1 MSDIIADND
10 QPQNPSNTNVEPA
23 VETQPNEIPQ
33 QGISDDAAAK
43 EYLDWSQRR
52 FEFHESGLHRFKTN
66 EIHEKAFDIDR
77 AYQNDTV
84 DMPSYKPDPNFYK
97 RLYSAKLAEIDKQER
112 NNSDFNFGANYMAM
126 VSTVN
131 QDLDLDLREKLKAVG
146 IQRSIL
152 NDEKTFNRLAKS
164 MLYESY
170 VKNLKGREL
179 PNEFFHDERFLKQSP
194 ETQYALVELNAA
206 NNILNGTWKKPDMWS
221 TAKGYEMSQEKFEV
235 REALRKGQISD
246 IDAVRQ
252 LKRINFDYEEDG
264 FWNNV
269 FSGFGAFG
277 AEIVSGLDVV
287 EEGASKTRALRKQID
302 NKYNEMIKAE
312 PSLFDKAMVAYSG
325 AKLGE
330 IEKNQYSLTAL
341 AFGQADAE
349 SRVHQLDQVSVMK
362 AKKPALSLTYLMDK
376 TESDRRVRALMFG
389 ALNIASFIPIPV
401 TQIGKGIGVAGKA
414 AANAVSRVA
423 PKVTSLGDIV
433 SAGIARVT
441 GKHVEKKMAATAAA
455 QQATK
460 EVAKETAEAVTEN
473 TVKQAIKVGN
483 KDLALAALGTFAATT
498 ATESALQGAIE
509 GVSAAQYTS
518 TSNEVLAQDE
528 SLYKAFFKA
537 ASESFVDNLLVST
550 VMGAPHAIA
559 NIGTIAKEIAVE
571 HAKLESLKAQESYID
586 NALKSGAAPQQI
598 NQDKL
603 EHKEYRFDVEG
614 FQEDVKEKPELLD
627 DVVQILNEPMHPA
640 HNLAERIIEQL
651 KENNDV
657 ITKKFNR
664 ASSSE
669 AFIVNPVELAALYK
683 DRPNLEQ
690 AVKRNRS
697 LNELTERDLLE
708 ELNTKFNKALDAV
721 DNEGMFEPDFYK
733 DVLDTDRK
741 LNPVG
746 DQIEADI
753 NAKLALPEGAN
764 KDFKNDETRN
774 AARFF
779 APMLTNY
786 ILRFAG
792 EMGISPLKFYESL
805 NLKFVAGKRV
815 YNLADGNNVPTGEF
829 TNDNGITIYLSDE
842 YVPETL
848 MHELAHMHLDL
859 LSRSNAEPHI
869 KTMQT
874 LLQAY
879 CSKKGIDYV
888 DSPSKLSA
896 EQWSELQEIYA
907 YGTVFDLARSFEREL
922 LRAERFLDLVEL
934 ATKIRIARNE
944 REAAIARGETPE
956 TDGSELLYENL
967 KDEYELSDVDV
978 LALNNGV
985 YDFTDE
991 QITNI
996 KAYGPRIN
1004 RLTPEG
1010 TLRPDIDLITMV
1022 GAGLYRHFGDCTTFA
1037 EFKDRFTKHYKETYG
1052 KDFIELET
1060 DVTATSITVHN
1071 YDIMQSYNGADSIV
1085 NQNYNILQSYRF
1097 LNDIE
1102 RGGYSSKEFTDTFLD
1117 PIDGNSEPLKKILGE
1132 DFLNE
1137 TARVAENLRRA
1148 LLNHAHAVYMANRRT
1163 TLNRAEQQK
1172 AIELANH
1179 KSLDPKYCEANKI
1192 YTDAKLL
1199 SDKLEFERSNTYI
1212 VKKNVD
1218 ANMELVERA
1227 IKDTN
1232 APLTAD
1238 ELTKVESAVKEAS
1251 AYLNKGEL
1259 PQPYDLRKVK
1269 SLLRE
1274 YKIKLNAKLDNIR
1287 GELKRNQSIAK
1298 KAKAKRDSAEKR
1310 LETKVDQQ
1318 MKQGAAIEASV
1329 NYDERS
1335 VYIYLTKNRN
1345 KFKNIIKREL
1355 ADLKMREQTP
1365 NMKLTDVGN
1374 FVVQRVESVSKH
1386 LENLQNN
1393 DVCFSFADLLEHGYT
1408 RDEISALSRLGLAS
1422 EKHPTKSYAQ
1432 YVLETDYSD
1441 YDAASIKPDRRLK
1454 DIIECY
1460 DRPNE
1465 FIFDIIS
1472 NAHAPEF
1479 NEKLIEILEVRKELN
1494 EVGVK
1499 QMLAICGRLNQ
1510 TLISKFKHQVNQ
1522 KTRTSLLKN
1531 ESERIVYKLGMGT
1544 NPYQLVRKGEAYF
1557 RRGLKQLAKAS
1568 NDPNAVDIAV
1578 KYFTQAE
1585 VLFMASKHLREVKDK
1600 IESKKTRLKK
1610 TLAKTARNK
1619 ELGKNYDNDTFIA
1632 AKTIGYNMGIIQS
1645 KKAYDDIMAYREGKG
1660 YLGVTDSEKFYSQLG
1675 DSEPRLREIGKNTNA
1690 KNIANMTV
1698 EEALGTLNKIDSVL
1712 NLSRNLSSIRNTQ
1725 RKANLDSIVDRFLA
1739 KIDEYK
1745 HIKKIEDS
1753 DSKNVSDMNQTKGL
1767 RNRLRSLFNTVTM
1780 STQRPSTIIATIEG
1794 ETDMSKS
1801 VLYNTIYGP
1810 VMEAEQKLLAK
1821 LSDLTNNYV
1830 TPMYKKLK
1838 ELSKNVK
1845 LEKPYVIEGVKVDA
1859 NGVERRVKYV
1869 FGANGNILND
1879 VAVML
1884 ANMGTESNRQAMCR
1898 SLGINEEQL
1907 LDHIKK
1913 LTDMGV
1919 ITDDLWIAVRDNIW
1933 APYDEIYTDTARAFN
1948 DVYNTMYT
1956 KESGLTIILPSGRE
1970 IEGGYSPLTIARDIA
1985 DTEIRDPL
1993 EGDAYAKANLP
2004 STDGF
2009 AKDRVI
2015 HDMDM
2020 SFDIKDVFYNM
2031 KRQETFAFMAQPCV
2045 EAYHIINDKRVKAK
2059 LEEVMP
2065 SSIQVL
2071 SNGLATAM
2079 SQNSIE
2085 FNKGMS
2091 NLVSKFAGKSNAALL
2106 AYNTTNAAMGFS
2118 QIFTALSEIKNPLYI
2133 IRGMWDF
2140 LTQRP
2145 IKGSF
2150 TRANV
2155 DKASVFMRNRNA
2167 FKTQSITRAIDKFD
2181 KKSLI
2186 GKGIAKLEE
2195 YSFVLQSA
2203 VQNMCDYVVWNAA
2216 YYKTL
2221 DSKYG
2226 RGKFDATVN
2235 GFDVDAVK
2243 QADAVVRRTQL
2254 SKSNS
2259 DLSNY
2264 ETKES
2269 VYSTIL
2275 TPFSSVFVSMI
2286 NLSRIYNAAIDH
2298 NQVDSNFRKKVNKM
2312 AVFMTVWIFPTLIAE
2327 YIRGAASGDEFET
2340 DPLVSAGL
2348 STIGYRIHPLVGG
2361 VTALLGRLLTK
2372 AFFDSKEYI
2381 PAGIY
2386 SSPLEGAIERTAKE
2400 IAKIFGD
2407 RWEDVNIPNLL
2418 AMVGIYV
2425 YGYPQL
2431 AKIMNYAADYY
2442 NDDLYETS
2450 TADLIR
2456 GFITGKASKEQKGE

>member
-1 MSDIIADND
+1 MSDVIINEE
-10 QPQNPSNTNVEPA
+10 QVESPQNSTPVEVAPVAPA
-23 VETQPNEIPQ
+23 PAPQPI
-33 QGISDDAAAK
+33 DYDAAAK
-43 EYLDWSQRR
+43 DYLDWSQRR
-52 FEFHESGLHRFKTN
+52 VQFHESGLHRFKDN
-66 EIHEKAFDIDR
+66 ELHEKVFDVAN

-84 DMPSYKPDPNFYK
+84 AMPNRIPDVDYF
-97 RLYSAKLAEIDKQER
+97 RRIYSAKLAEIDKQER
-112 NNSDFNFGANYMAM
+112 TKSDFNMGANYMAM
-126 VSTVN
+126 VTQVN
-131 QDLDLDLREKLKAVG
+131 PEYDLELKEQARQLG
-146 IQRSIL
+146 IQRAVL
-152 NDEKTFNRLAKS
+152 NDEKTFDRLFRS
-164 MLYESY
+164 MLYDSY
-170 VKNLKGREL
+170 VKKLKGREL
-179 PNEFFHDERFLKQSP
+179 PDEFFHDERFLKQSP

-235 REALRKGQISD
+235 REALRKGEMSD
-246 IDAVRQ
+246 IDAVRK

-277 AEIVSGLDVV
+277 AEIVSGFDVV

-330 IEKNQYSLTAL
+330 IEQNQYSLTAL

-376 TESDRRVRALMFG
+376 TESDRRTRALMFG
-389 ALNIASFIPIPV
+389 ALNVASFMPIPV
-401 TQIGKGIGVAGKA
+401 AQIGKGASVAGKA

-441 GKHVEKKMAATAAA
+441 GKHVEKKMAATAVA

-460 EVAKETAEAVTEN
+460 EVAKETAEAVTET
-473 TVKQAIKVGN
+473 TVKQAIKAGN

-498 ATESALQGAIE
+498 AAESAIQGAIE

-518 TSNEVLAQDE
+518 TSNELLAEKE

-586 NALKSGAAPQQI
+586 NALKNGAAPQQI

-603 EHKEYRFDVEG
+603 EHKKVMLNIEG
-614 FQEDVKEKPELLD
+614 FQEDVKENPELLN

-697 LNELTERDLLE
+697 LSEVTERDLRE
-708 ELNTKFNKALDAV
+708 ELEARLNKALDVASV
-721 DNEGMFEPDFYK
+721 NDGMFEPDFYK

-829 TNDNGITIYLSDE
+829 ANDNGITIYLSDE

-879 CSKKGIDYV
+879 CAKKGIDYV

-896 EQWSELQEIYA
+896 EQWSELQELYA
-907 YGTVFDLARSFEREL
+907 YGTVFDLAMSFEKEL
-922 LRAERFLDLVEL
+922 KRAERFLDLAEL
-934 ATKIRIARNE
+934 ATKVRITRNE

-967 KDEYELSDVDV
+967 AKEHGLSEIDV
-978 LALNNGV
+978 LALNNGL

-991 QITNI
+991 QIANI

-1052 KDFIELET
+1052 TDFIELEST
-1060 DVTATSITVHN
+1060 RNT
-1071 YDIMQSYNGADSIV
+1071 NGVV
-1085 NQNYNILQSYRF
+1085 NQNYSILQSYRF

-1117 PIDGNSEPLKKILGE
+1117 PIDGKSEPLKKILGE

-1137 TARVAENLRRA
+1137 TARAADGLRRA
-1148 LLNHAHAVYMANRRT
+1148 IINQAHTAYMANRRT

-1172 AIELANH
+1172 AVELANN
-1179 KSLDPKYCEANKI
+1179 KSLDPKYLEANKI
-1192 YTDAKLL
+1192 YTDAKIR
-1199 SDKLEFERSNTYI
+1199 SDNLEIERSNTYI
-1212 VKKNVD
+1212 TKKNVD
-1218 ANMELVERA
+1218 ANMKLVERA

-1274 YKIKLNAKLDNIR
+1274 HKLKLNAKLDNIR
-1287 GELKRNQSIAK
+1287 GELKKNQSIAK
-1298 KAKAKRDSAEKR
+1298 KALAKRDSAEKR
-1310 LETKVDQQ
+1310 LKAKAEQQ
-1318 MKQGAAIEASV
+1318 IKHGAAIEADVKYDDVSV
-1329 NYDERS
+1329 R
-1335 VYIYLTKNRN
+1335 IYLSDNRG
-1345 KFKNIIKREL
+1345 KYDGIIKQDLSTPIERE
-1355 ADLKMREQTP
+1355 ENP
-1365 NMKLTDVGN
+1365 NVKLTDVGN
-1374 FVVQRVESVSKH
+1374 FVVQRVDAVKNH
-1386 LENLQNN
+1386 LENLRNN
-1393 DVCFSFADLLEHGYT
+1393 DVRFGYDDLLDHGYT
-1408 RDEISALSRLGLAS
+1408 RDEVDALERLGIATK
-1422 EKHPTKSYAQ
+1422 EEPTKSYAQ
-1432 YVLETDYSD
+1432 YVMETDYSD
-1441 YDAASIKPDRRLK
+1441 YDAASIRPDRRIK
-1454 DIIECY
+1454 DIIELSE
-1460 DRPNE
+1460 RPNE
-1465 FIFDIIS
+1465 FINDHVV
-1472 NAHAPEF
+1472 NAHDPEF
-1479 NEKLIEILEVRKELN
+1479 REGLIEILEVRKNLN
-1494 EVGVK
+1494 EVGVN
-1499 QMLAICGRLNQ
+1499 QMLAICAKLNDK
-1510 TLISKFKHQVNQ
+1510 LITKFKSQVNR
-1522 KTRTSLLKN
+1522 KTRASNLKN

-1557 RRGLKQLAKAS
+1557 RRGMKQLAKAGK
-1568 NDPNAVDIAV
+1568 DPNAVDVAI

-1619 ELGKNYDNDTFIA
+1619 ELSKNYDNDTFIA

-1745 HIKKIEDS
+1745 NIKNIKDS

-1767 RNRLRSLFNTVTM
+1767 RNRLKSLFNTVTM

-1933 APYDEIYTDTARAFN
+1933 APYDEIYNDTARTFN

-2031 KRQETFAFMAQPCV
+2031 KRQETFAFMAAPCV

-2065 SSIQVL
+2065 SSIHVL

-2106 AYNTTNAAMGFS
+2106 AYNTINAAMGFS
-2118 QIFTALSEIKNPLYI
+2118 QIFTALSEVKNPLYI

-2145 IKGSF
+2145 VNGAF

-2195 YSFVLQSA
+2195 YSFVLQSV

-2226 RGKFDATVN
+2226 RGKFDATVD
-2235 GFDVDAVK
+2235 GFDADAVK

-2264 ETKES
+2264 ETSES

-2275 TPFSSVFVSMI
+2275 TPFSSVFISMI

-2298 NQVDSNFRKKVNKM
+2298 NEVSSNLEKKTRKLG
-2312 AVFMTVWIFPTLIAE
+2312 VFLTVWILPTLIAE

-2340 DPLVSAGL
+2340 NPLVSAGL

-2361 VTALLGRLLTK
+2361 VTALVGRLLTK
-2372 AFFDSKEYI
+2372 ALFDSKEYI

-2386 SSPLEGAIERTAKE
+2386 SSPLESAVEKTLKE
-2400 IAKIFGD
+2400 IAKMFGD
-2407 RWEDVNIPNLL
+2407 NWEDINVPNLL

-2442 NDDLYETS
+2442 NDDLYETH

>member
-1 MSDIIADND
+1 MSDTITNEEPIET
-10 QPQNPSNTNVEPA
+10 PQATTPVESVSEVSEPS
-23 VETQPNEIPQ
+23 PQ
-33 QGISDDAAAK
+33 SFDYDAAAK
-43 EYLDWSQRR
+43 DYLDWSDRR
-52 FEFHESGLHRFKTN
+52 LQFHQSGLHKFKLD
-66 EIHEKAFDIDR
+66 EVHEKIFDIDK
-77 AYQNDTV
+77 AYQSDV
-84 DMPSYKPDPNFYK
+84 VAMPKNLPDVNFYK
-97 RLYSAKLAEIDKQER
+97 RIYEAKLAEIDKQER
-112 NNSDFNFGANYMAM
+112 TKSDFNMGANYMAM
-126 VSTVN
+126 VTQVN
-131 QDLDLDLREKLKAVG
+131 PEYDLELKEQARQLGIRRAV
-146 IQRSIL
+146 L
-152 NDEKTFNRLAKS
+152 NDEKTFDRLFKS
-164 MLYESY
+164 MLYDSY
-170 VKNLKGREL
+170 VKKLKGREL
-179 PNEFFHDERFLKQSP
+179 PDEFFHDERFLKQSP

-235 REALRKGQISD
+235 REALRKGEISD
-246 IDAVRQ
+246 IDAVRE

-277 AEIVSGLDVV
+277 AEIVSGVDVV
-287 EEGASKTRALRKQID
+287 NENASNFRTLRKQID
-302 NKYNEMIKAE
+302 NSYNEMIKAE
-312 PSLFDKAMVAYSG
+312 PSLFDKAMRSYSL
-325 AKLGE
+325 AKVGE
-330 IEKNQYSLTAL
+330 AETNQYSLTAL

-349 SRVHQLDQVSVMK
+349 SRVHQLDQVSAMK

-376 TESDRRVRALMFG
+376 TESDRRTRALMFG
-389 ALNIASFIPIPV
+389 ALNVASFMPIPV
-401 TQIGKGIGVAGKA
+401 AQIGKGIGVAGKA
-414 AANAVSRVA
+414 AANAVSRVT

-441 GKHVEKKMAATAAA
+441 GKHVEKKMAATAVA

-460 EVAKETAEAVTEN
+460 EVAKETAESVTET
-473 TVKQAIKVGN
+473 TVKQAIKAGN

-498 ATESALQGAIE
+498 AAESAIQGAIE

-518 TSNEVLAQDE
+518 TSNELLAENE

-586 NALKSGAAPQQI
+586 NALKNGAAPQQI

-603 EHKEYRFDVEG
+603 EHKKVMLNIEG
-614 FQEDVKEKPELLD
+614 FQEDVKENPELLN

-697 LNELTERDLLE
+697 LSEVTERDLRE
-708 ELNTKFNKALDAV
+708 ELEARLNKALDVASV
-721 DNEGMFEPDFYK
+721 NDGMFEPDFYK

-829 TNDNGITIYLSDE
+829 ANDNGITIYLSDE

-879 CSKKGIDYV
+879 CSKKGIDHV

-896 EQWSELQEIYA
+896 EQWSELQELYA
-907 YGTVFDLARSFEREL
+907 YGTVFDLAMSFEKEL
-922 LRAERFLDLVEL
+922 KRAERFLDLAEL
-934 ATKIRIARNE
+934 ATKVRIARNE

-967 KDEYELSDVDV
+967 AKEHGLSEIDV
-978 LALNNGV
+978 LALNNGL

-991 QITNI
+991 QIANI

-1052 KDFIELET
+1052 TDFIELEST
-1060 DVTATSITVHN
+1060 RNT
-1071 YDIMQSYNGADSIV
+1071 NGVV
-1085 NQNYNILQSYRF
+1085 NQNYSILQSYRF

-1117 PIDGNSEPLKKILGE
+1117 PIDGKSEPLKKILGE

-1137 TARVAENLRRA
+1137 TARAADGLRRA
-1148 LLNHAHAVYMANRRT
+1148 IINQAHTAYMANRRT

-1172 AIELANH
+1172 AVELANN
-1179 KSLDPKYCEANKI
+1179 KSLDPKYLEANKI
-1192 YTDAKLL
+1192 YTDAKIR
-1199 SDKLEFERSNTYI
+1199 SDNLEIERSNTYI
-1212 VKKNVD
+1212 TKKNVD
-1218 ANMELVERA
+1218 ANMKLVERA

-1274 YKIKLNAKLDNIR
+1274 HKLKLNAKLDNIR
-1287 GELKRNQSIAK
+1287 GELKKNQSIAK
-1298 KAKAKRDSAEKR
+1298 KALAKRDSAEKR
-1310 LETKVDQQ
+1310 LKAKAEQQ
-1318 MKQGAAIEASV
+1318 IKHGAAIEADVKYDDVSV
-1329 NYDERS
+1329 R
-1335 VYIYLTKNRN
+1335 IYLSDNRG
-1345 KFKNIIKREL
+1345 KYDGIIKQDLSTPIERE
-1355 ADLKMREQTP
+1355 ENP
-1365 NMKLTDVGN
+1365 NVKLTDVGN
-1374 FVVQRVESVSKH
+1374 FVVQRVDAVKNH
-1386 LENLQNN
+1386 LENLRNN
-1393 DVCFSFADLLEHGYT
+1393 DVRFGYDDLLDHGYT
-1408 RDEISALSRLGLAS
+1408 RDEVDALERLGIATK
-1422 EKHPTKSYAQ
+1422 EEPTKSYAQ
-1432 YVLETDYSD
+1432 YVMETDYSD
-1441 YDAASIKPDRRLK
+1441 YDAASIRPDRRIK
-1454 DIIECY
+1454 DIIELSE
-1460 DRPNE
+1460 RPNE
-1465 FIFDIIS
+1465 FINDHVV
-1472 NAHAPEF
+1472 NAHDPEF
-1479 NEKLIEILEVRKELN
+1479 REGLIEILEVRKNLN
-1494 EVGVK
+1494 EVGVN
-1499 QMLAICGRLNQ
+1499 QMLAICAKLNDK
-1510 TLISKFKHQVNQ
+1510 LITKFKSQVNR
-1522 KTRTSLLKN
+1522 KTRASNLKN

-1557 RRGLKQLAKAS
+1557 RRGMKQLAKAGK
-1568 NDPNAVDIAV
+1568 DPNAVDVAL

-1619 ELGKNYDNDTFIA
+1619 ELSKNYDNDTFIA

-1745 HIKKIEDS
+1745 NIKNIKDS

-1767 RNRLRSLFNTVTM
+1767 RNRLKSLFNTVTM

-1907 LDHIKK
+1907 LGHIKK

-1933 APYDEIYTDTARAFN
+1933 APYDEIYNDTARTFN

-2031 KRQETFAFMAQPCV
+2031 KRQETFAFMAAPCV

-2065 SSIQVL
+2065 SSIHVL

-2106 AYNTTNAAMGFS
+2106 AYNTINAAMGFS
-2118 QIFTALSEIKNPLYI
+2118 QIFTALSEVKNPLYI

-2145 IKGSF
+2145 VNGAF

-2195 YSFVLQSA
+2195 YSFVLQSV

-2226 RGKFDATVN
+2226 RGKFDATVD
-2235 GFDVDAVK
+2235 GFDADAVK

-2264 ETKES
+2264 ETSES

-2275 TPFSSVFVSMI
+2275 TPFSSVFISMI

-2298 NQVDSNFRKKVNKM
+2298 NEVSSNLEKKTRKLG
-2312 AVFMTVWIFPTLIAE
+2312 VFLTVWILPTLIAE

-2340 DPLVSAGL
+2340 NPLVSAGL

-2361 VTALLGRLLTK
+2361 VTALVGRLLTK
-2372 AFFDSKEYI
+2372 ALFDSKEYI

-2386 SSPLEGAIERTAKE
+2386 SSPLESAVEKTLKE
-2400 IAKIFGD
+2400 IAKMFGD
-2407 RWEDVNIPNLL
+2407 NWEDINVPNLL

-2442 NDDLYETS
+2442 NDDLYETH

>member
-1 MSDIIADND
+1 MSDTI
-10 QPQNPSNTNVEPA
+10 TNEEQTESSQSATP
-23 VETQPNEIPQ
+23 VETTPAPAPETI
-33 QGISDDAAAK
+33 DYDAAAK
-43 EYLDWSQRR
+43 DYLDWSQRR
-52 FEFHESGLHRFKTN
+52 VQFHESGLHRFKDN
-66 EIHEKAFDIDR
+66 ELHEKVFDVAN

-84 DMPSYKPDPNFYK
+84 AMPNRIPDVDFYK
-97 RLYSAKLAEIDKQER
+97 RIYEAKLAEIDKQER
-112 NNSDFNFGANYMAM
+112 TKSDFNMGANYMAM
-126 VSTVN
+126 VTQVN
-131 QDLDLDLREKLKAVG
+131 PEYDLELKEQARQLG
-146 IQRSIL
+146 IQRAVL
-152 NDEKTFNRLAKS
+152 NDEKTFDRLFKS
-164 MLYESY
+164 MLYDSY
-170 VKNLKGREL
+170 VKKLKGREL
-179 PNEFFHDERFLKQSP
+179 PDEFFHDERFLKQAP

-206 NNILNGTWKKPDMWS
+206 NNILNGTWQKPDMWS

-235 REALRKGQISD
+235 REALRKGEISD

-277 AEIVSGLDVV
+277 AEIVSGVDVIT
-287 EEGASKTRALRKQID
+287 EKTASIKQARKSI
-302 NKYNEMIKAE
+302 NAKYDEIIKAE
-312 PSLFDKAMVAYSG
+312 PSFINNVAQTYYNSDFDAMERAHYNLLS
-325 AKLGE
+325 
-330 IEKNQYSLTAL
+330 L
-341 AFGQADAE
+341 AFNQADAE
-349 SRVHQLDQVSVMK
+349 SRVHQLDQVAAMK

-376 TESDRRVRALMFG
+376 TESDRRTRALMFG
-389 ALNIASFIPIPV
+389 ALNVASFIPIPV
-401 TQIGKGIGVAGKA
+401 AQIGKGVSVAGKA

-441 GKHVEKKMAATAAA
+441 GKHVEKKMAATAVA

-460 EVAKETAEAVTEN
+460 EIAKETAEAVTEN

-498 ATESALQGAIE
+498 AAESALQGAIE

-518 TSNEVLAQDE
+518 TSNELLAENE

-603 EHKEYRFDVEG
+603 EHKEYRFDIEG

-708 ELNTKFNKALDAV
+708 ELNTKFNKALDNVVAN
-721 DNEGMFEPDFYK
+721 DGMFEPDFYK

-829 TNDNGITIYLSDE
+829 ANDNGITIYLSDE

-896 EQWSELQEIYA
+896 EQWSELQELYA
-907 YGTVFDLARSFEREL
+907 YGTVFDLAMSFEKEL
-922 LRAERFLDLVEL
+922 KRAERFLDLAEL
-934 ATKIRIARNE
+934 ATKVRTARNE

-967 KDEYELSDVDV
+967 AKEHGLSEIDV
-978 LALNNGV
+978 LALNNGL

-991 QITNI
+991 QIANI
-996 KAYGPRIN
+996 KAYAPRIN

-1052 KDFIELET
+1052 TDFIELEST
-1060 DVTATSITVHN
+1060 RNT
-1071 YDIMQSYNGADSIV
+1071 NGVV
-1085 NQNYNILQSYRF
+1085 NQNYSILQSYRF

-1117 PIDGNSEPLKKILGE
+1117 PIDGKSEPLKKILGE

-1137 TARVAENLRRA
+1137 TARAADGLRRA
-1148 LLNHAHAVYMANRRT
+1148 IINQAHTAYMANRRT

-1172 AIELANH
+1172 AVELANN
-1179 KSLDPKYCEANKI
+1179 KSLDPKYLEANKI
-1192 YTDAKLL
+1192 YTDAKIR
-1199 SDKLEFERSNTYI
+1199 SDNLEIERSNTYI
-1212 VKKNVD
+1212 TKKNVD
-1218 ANMELVERA
+1218 TNMKLVERA

-1274 YKIKLNAKLDNIR
+1274 YKLKLNAKLDNIR
-1287 GELKRNQSIAK
+1287 GELKKNQSIAK
-1298 KAKAKRDSAEKR
+1298 KALIKRDSAEKR
-1310 LETKVDQQ
+1310 LKAKAEQQ
-1318 MKQGAAIEASV
+1318 IKHGAAIEADVKYDDVSV
-1329 NYDERS
+1329 R
-1335 VYIYLTKNRN
+1335 IYLSDNRGKYN
-1345 KFKNIIKREL
+1345 SLIKQDLSTPIERE
-1355 ADLKMREQTP
+1355 ENP
-1365 NMKLTDVGN
+1365 NVKLTDVGN
-1374 FVVQRVESVSKH
+1374 FVVQRVDAVKNH
-1386 LENLQNN
+1386 LENLRNN
-1393 DVCFSFADLLEHGYT
+1393 DVRFGYDDLLDHGYT
-1408 RDEISALSRLGLAS
+1408 RDEVDALERLGVATK
-1422 EKHPTKSYAQ
+1422 EEPTKSYAQ
-1432 YVLETDYSD
+1432 YVMETDYSD
-1441 YDAASIKPDRRLK
+1441 YDAASIRPDRRIK
-1454 DIIECY
+1454 DIIELSE
-1460 DRPNE
+1460 RPNE
-1465 FIFDIIS
+1465 FINDHVV
-1472 NAHAPEF
+1472 NAHDPEF
-1479 NEKLIEILEVRKELN
+1479 REGLIEILEVRKNLN
-1494 EVGVK
+1494 EVGVN
-1499 QMLAICGRLNQ
+1499 QMLAICAKLNDK
-1510 TLISKFKHQVNQ
+1510 LITKFKSQVNR
-1522 KTRTSLLKN
+1522 KTRASNLKN

-1544 NPYQLVRKGEAYF
+1544 NPYQLVRKAEAYF
-1557 RRGLKQLAKAS
+1557 RRGMKQLAKAS
-1568 NDPNAVDIAV
+1568 KDPNAVDVAV

-1745 HIKKIEDS
+1745 NIKNIKDS

-1767 RNRLRSLFNTVTM
+1767 RNRLKSLFNTVTI

-1794 ETDMSKS
+1794 ETDVSKS

-1933 APYDEIYTDTARAFN
+1933 APYDEIYNDTARTFN

-2065 SSIQVL
+2065 SAIQVL

-2091 NLVSKFAGKSNAALL
+2091 NLVSKYAGKSNAALL

-2145 IKGSF
+2145 IRGSF

-2286 NLSRIYNAAIDH
+2286 NLSRIYNAAIDR
-2298 NQVDSNFRKKVNKM
+2298 NQVNSKFNRVAYKTG
-2312 AVFMTVWIFPTLIAE
+2312 VFLTVWILPTLISE
-2327 YIRGAASGDEFET
+2327 VIRGVASGDEFET
-2340 DPLVSAGL
+2340 DPLINAGL

-2361 VTALLGRLLTK
+2361 VVALLGRHLTRVL
-2372 AFFDSKEYI
+2372 FDSKEYI

-2386 SSPLEGAIERTAKE
+2386 SSPIESAIEKSAKE
-2400 IAKIFGD
+2400 FVKLFGD
-2407 RWEDVNIPNLL
+2407 NSDEVNVPNLL
-2418 AMVGIYV
+2418 SVLGIYV

-2442 NDDLYETS
+2442 NDDLYETH

>member
-1 MSDIIADND
+1 MSDTI
-10 QPQNPSNTNVEPA
+10 TNEEQTESSQSATP
-23 VETQPNEIPQ
+23 VETTPAPAPETI
-33 QGISDDAAAK
+33 DYDAAAK
-43 EYLDWSQRR
+43 DYLDWSQRR
-52 FEFHESGLHRFKTN
+52 VQFHESGLHRFKDN
-66 EIHEKAFDIDR
+66 ELHEKVFDIAN

-84 DMPSYKPDPNFYK
+84 AMLNRIPDVDYYK
-97 RLYSAKLAEIDKQER
+97 RIYEAKLAEIDKQER
-112 NNSDFNFGANYMAM
+112 TKSDFNMGANYMAM
-126 VSTVN
+126 VTQVN
-131 QDLDLDLREKLKAVG
+131 PEYDLELKEQARQLG
-146 IQRSIL
+146 IQRAVL
-152 NDEKTFNRLAKS
+152 NDEKTFNRLFKS
-164 MLYESY
+164 MLYDSY
-170 VKNLKGREL
+170 VKKLKGREL
-179 PNEFFHDERFLKQSP
+179 PDEFFHDERFLKQSP

-235 REALRKGQISD
+235 REALRKGEMSD
-246 IDAVRQ
+246 IDAVRE

-349 SRVHQLDQVSVMK
+349 SRVHQLDQVSTMK

-389 ALNIASFIPIPV
+389 ALNVASFIPIPV
-401 TQIGKGIGVAGKA
+401 AQIGKGVSVAGKA

-441 GKHVEKKMAATAAA
+441 GKHVEKKMAATAVA

-473 TVKQAIKVGN
+473 TVKQAIKAGN

-498 ATESALQGAIE
+498 AAESAIQGAIE

-528 SLYKAFFKA
+528 SLYRAFFKA

-571 HAKLESLKAQESYID
+571 HAKLESLKAQEAYID
-586 NALKSGAAPQQI
+586 NALKNGAAPQQI

-603 EHKEYRFDVEG
+603 EHKKVMLNIEG
-614 FQEDVKEKPELLD
+614 FQEDVKENPELLN

-683 DRPNLEQ
+683 NRPNLEQ

-697 LNELTERDLLE
+697 LSEATERDLRE
-708 ELNTKFNKALDAV
+708 ELEARLNKALDVASV
-721 DNEGMFEPDFYK
+721 NDGMFEPDFYK

-815 YNLADGNNVPTGEF
+815 YNLADGNNAPTGEF
-829 TNDNGITIYLSDE
+829 ANDNGITIYLSDE

-896 EQWSELQEIYA
+896 EQWSELQELYA
-907 YGTVFDLARSFEREL
+907 YGTVFDLAMSFEKEL
-922 LRAERFLDLVEL
+922 KRAERFLDLADL
-934 ATKIRIARNE
+934 ATKVRTARNE

-967 KDEYELSDVDV
+967 AKEHGLSEIDV
-978 LALNNGV
+978 LALNNGL

-991 QITNI
+991 QIANI

-1052 KDFIELET
+1052 TDFIELEST
-1060 DVTATSITVHN
+1060 RNA
-1071 YDIMQSYNGADSIV
+1071 NGVV
-1085 NQNYNILQSYRF
+1085 NQNYSILQSYRF

-1117 PIDGNSEPLKKILGE
+1117 PIDGKSEPLKKILGE

-1137 TARVAENLRRA
+1137 TARAADGLRRA
-1148 LLNHAHAVYMANRRT
+1148 IINQAHTAYMANRRT

-1172 AIELANH
+1172 AVELANN
-1179 KSLDPKYCEANKI
+1179 KSLDPKYLEANKI
-1192 YTDAKLL
+1192 YTDAKIR
-1199 SDKLEFERSNTYI
+1199 SDNLEIERSNTYI
-1212 VKKNVD
+1212 TKKNVD
-1218 ANMELVERA
+1218 ANMKLVERA
-1227 IKDTN
+1227 IKDSK

-1274 YKIKLNAKLDNIR
+1274 YKLKLNAKLDNIR
-1287 GELKRNQSIAK
+1287 GELKKNQSIAK
-1298 KAKAKRDSAEKR
+1298 KALIKRDSAEKR
-1310 LETKVDQQ
+1310 LKAKAEQQ
-1318 MKQGAAIEASV
+1318 IKHGAAIEADVKYDDVSV
-1329 NYDERS
+1329 R
-1335 VYIYLTKNRN
+1335 IYLSDNRG
-1345 KFKNIIKREL
+1345 KYDSLIKQDLSTPIERE
-1355 ADLKMREQTP
+1355 ENP
-1365 NMKLTDVGN
+1365 NVKLTDVGN
-1374 FVVQRVESVSKH
+1374 FVVQRIDAVKNH
-1386 LENLQNN
+1386 LENLRNN
-1393 DVCFSFADLLEHGYT
+1393 DVRFGYDDLLEHGYT
-1408 RDEISALSRLGLAS
+1408 RDEVDALERLGIATK
-1422 EKHPTKSYAQ
+1422 EEPTKSYAQ
-1432 YVLETDYSD
+1432 YVMETDYSD
-1441 YDAASIKPDRRLK
+1441 YDAASIRPDRRIK
-1454 DIIECY
+1454 DIVELSE
-1460 DRPNE
+1460 RPNE
-1465 FIFDIIS
+1465 FINDHVV
-1472 NAHAPEF
+1472 NAHDPEF
-1479 NEKLIEILEVRKELN
+1479 REGLIEILEVRKNLN

-1557 RRGLKQLAKAS
+1557 RRGLKQLAKAGK
-1568 NDPNAVDIAV
+1568 DPNAVDIAI

-1600 IESKKTRLKK
+1600 IESKKTHLKK

-1698 EEALGTLNKIDSVL
+1698 EEALGTLNKIDSLL

-1745 HIKKIEDS
+1745 NIKNIKDS

-1801 VLYNTIYGP
+1801 TLYNTIYGP

-1933 APYDEIYTDTARAFN
+1933 APYDEIYNDTARTFN

-2009 AKDRVI
+2009 AKDRVV

-2031 KRQETFAFMAQPCV
+2031 KRQETFAFMAAPCV

-2091 NLVSKFAGKSNAALL
+2091 NLVSKYAGKSNAALL

-2145 IKGSF
+2145 IRGSF

-2298 NQVDSNFRKKVNKM
+2298 NQVSSNFEKKLRKT
-2312 AVFMTVWIFPTLIAE
+2312 AVFMTVWIFPTLISE
-2327 YIRGAASGDEFET
+2327 YIRGAVSGDEFDT

-2372 AFFDSKEYI
+2372 ALFDSKEYI

-2386 SSPLEGAIERTAKE
+2386 SSPIEGAVERTIKE
-2400 IAKIFGD
+2400 VAKIFGD

>member
-23 VETQPNEIPQ
+23 VETQPNETSQ

-112 NNSDFNFGANYMAM
+112 NNNDFNFGANYMAM

-152 NDEKTFNRLAKS
+152 NDEKTFDRLARS

-179 PNEFFHDERFLKQSP
+179 PDEFFHDERFLKQNH

-235 REALRKGQISD
+235 REALRKGEISD
-246 IDAVRQ
+246 IDAVRE

-277 AEIVSGLDVV
+277 AEIVSGVDVV
-287 EEGASKTRALRKQID
+287 NENASNFRTLRKQID

-312 PSLFDKAMVAYSG
+312 PSLFDKAMRSYSL
-325 AKLGE
+325 AKVGE
-330 IEKNQYSLTAL
+330 AETNQYSLTAL

-349 SRVHQLDQVSVMK
+349 SRVHQLDQVSAMK

-376 TESDRRVRALMFG
+376 TESDRRTRALMFG
-389 ALNIASFIPIPV
+389 TLNVASFIPIPV
-401 TQIGKGIGVAGKA
+401 AQIGKGVSVAGKA

-441 GKHVEKKMAATAAA
+441 GKHVEKKMAATAVA
-455 QQATK
+455 QQVTK

-473 TVKQAIKVGN
+473 TVKQAIKAGN

-498 ATESALQGAIE
+498 AAESALQGAIE

-518 TSNEVLAQDE
+518 TSNELLAENE
-528 SLYKAFFKA
+528 SLYRAFFKA

-598 NQDKL
+598 NREKL
-603 EHKEYRFDVEG
+603 EHKEYRFDIEG

-627 DVVQILNEPMHPA
+627 DVVQVLNEPMHPA

-733 DVLDTDRK
+733 DVLDNDRK

-815 YNLADGNNVPTGEF
+815 YNLADGKNVPTGEF
-829 TNDNGITIYLSDE
+829 ANDNGITIYLSDE

-896 EQWSELQEIYA
+896 EQWSELQELYA
-907 YGTVFDLARSFEREL
+907 YGTVFDLAMSFEKEL
-922 LRAERFLDLVEL
+922 KRAERFLDLAEL
-934 ATKIRIARNE
+934 ATKVRTARNE

-967 KDEYELSDVDV
+967 AKEHGLSEIDV
-978 LALNNGV
+978 LALNNGL

-991 QITNI
+991 QIANI

-1052 KDFIELET
+1052 TDFIELEST
-1060 DVTATSITVHN
+1060 RNA
-1071 YDIMQSYNGADSIV
+1071 NGVV
-1085 NQNYNILQSYRF
+1085 NQNYSILQSYRF

-1117 PIDGNSEPLKKILGE
+1117 PIDGKSEPLKKILGE

-1137 TARVAENLRRA
+1137 TARAADGLRRA
-1148 LLNHAHAVYMANRRT
+1148 IINQAHTAYMANRRT

-1172 AIELANH
+1172 AVELANN
-1179 KSLDPKYCEANKI
+1179 KSLDPKYLEANKI
-1192 YTDAKLL
+1192 YTDAKIR
-1199 SDKLEFERSNTYI
+1199 SDNLEIERSNTYI
-1212 VKKNVD
+1212 AKKNVD
-1218 ANMELVERA
+1218 TNMKLVERA

-1259 PQPYDLRKVK
+1259 SQPYDLRKVK

-1274 YKIKLNAKLDNIR
+1274 HKLKLNAKLDNIR
-1287 GELKRNQSIAK
+1287 GELKKNQSIAK
-1298 KAKAKRDSAEKR
+1298 KALAKRDSAEKR
-1310 LETKVDQQ
+1310 LKAKAEQQ
-1318 MKQGAAIEASV
+1318 IKHGAAIEADIKYDDVSV
-1329 NYDERS
+1329 R
-1335 VYIYLTKNRN
+1335 IYLSDNRG
-1345 KFKNIIKREL
+1345 KYDSLIKQDLSNPVERE
-1355 ADLKMREQTP
+1355 ENP
-1365 NMKLTDVGN
+1365 NVKLTDVGN
-1374 FVVQRVESVSKH
+1374 FVVQRVDAVKNH
-1386 LENLQNN
+1386 LENLRNN
-1393 DVCFSFADLLEHGYT
+1393 DVRFGYDDLLEHGYT
-1408 RDEISALSRLGLAS
+1408 RNEVDALERLGIATK
-1422 EKHPTKSYAQ
+1422 EEPTKSYAQ
-1432 YVLETDYSD
+1432 YVMETDYSD
-1441 YDAASIKPDRRLK
+1441 YDAASIRPDRRIK
-1454 DIIECY
+1454 DIIELSE
-1460 DRPNE
+1460 RPNE
-1465 FIFDIIS
+1465 FINDHVV
-1472 NAHAPEF
+1472 NAHDPEF
-1479 NEKLIEILEVRKELN
+1479 REGLIEILEVRKNLN
-1494 EVGVK
+1494 EVGVN
-1499 QMLAICGRLNQ
+1499 QMLAICAKLNDK
-1510 TLISKFKHQVNQ
+1510 LITKFKSQVNR
-1522 KTRTSLLKN
+1522 KTRASNLKN

-1557 RRGLKQLAKAS
+1557 RRGMKQLAKAGK
-1568 NDPNAVDIAV
+1568 DPNAVDVAV

-1745 HIKKIEDS
+1745 YIKKIKDS

-1767 RNRLRSLFNTVTM
+1767 KNRLKSLFNTVTI

-1794 ETDMSKS
+1794 DTDMSKS

-1933 APYDEIYTDTARAFN
+1933 APYDEIYNDTARTFN

-2045 EAYHIINDKRVKAK
+2045 EAYHIINDKRVKGK

-2091 NLVSKFAGKSNAALL
+2091 NLVSKYAGKSNAALL

-2145 IKGSF
+2145 IRGSF

-2221 DSKYG
+2221 DRKYG

-2286 NLSRIYNAAIDH
+2286 NLSRIYNAAIDR
-2298 NQVDSNFRKKVNKM
+2298 NQVDSKFNRVAYKTS
-2312 AVFMTVWIFPTLIAE
+2312 VFLTVWILPTLISE
-2327 YIRGAASGDEFET
+2327 VIRGVASGDEFET
-2340 DPLVSAGL
+2340 DPLINAGL

-2361 VTALLGRLLTK
+2361 VVALLGRHLTRVL
-2372 AFFDSKEYI
+2372 FDSKEYI

-2386 SSPLEGAIERTAKE
+2386 SSPIESAIEKSAKE
-2400 IAKIFGD
+2400 FVKLFGD
-2407 RWEDVNIPNLL
+2407 NSDEVNVPNLL
-2418 AMVGIYV
+2418 SILGIYV

-2442 NDDLYETS
+2442 NDDLYETH